1 MDKNIYAIF
10 VPIHELLEEISENVK
25 SKAVTF
31 STSSLCS
38 SKFRGWSYKASNSGP
53 VQDNYSV

>member
-10 VPIHELLEEISENVK
+10 VPIHELLEEMSQNVK

-31 STSSLCS
+31 NT
-38 SKFRGWSYKASNSGP
+38 
-53 VQDNYSV
+53 